1 MKDSTANRLLAR
13 LRELLALHGLTQET
27 FAELGGFS
35 YKYYQ
40 ALEAGRGRDLRL
52 STLERLAK
60 AYGVD
65 VHELLS
71 PQLPQTSLKKKKKGS
86 RN

>member
-1 MKDSTANRLLAR
+1 MA
-13 LRELLALHGLTQET
+13 
-27 FAELGGFS
+27 GFS

-40 ALEAGRGRDLRL
+40 AIEAGRGRDLRL

-60 AYGVD
+60 AYGLE

-71 PQLPQTSLKKKKKGS
+71 PQLPRTVLKKTRK
-86 RN
+86 R

>member
-1 MKDSTANRLLAR
+1 LKNLTSNRLLAR
-13 LRELLALHGLTQET
+13 LRELRSLHGLSQEA

-60 AYGVD
+60 VYGLE

-71 PQLPQTSLKKKKKGS
+71 PPLPPTTLKKPRKS
-86 RN
+86 PRQ